1 MQELGELKSV
11 PEIMIVSMAK
21 NFGMQPIQVDSS
33 HQAASLL
40 TNNSKFFSLLLAK
53 GLKGDFVPI
62 LAFMRDMCE
71 HSERLVELALK
82 DATGGSIVRL
92 LQGFKSALVSKSADV
107 ARQACNLYSNLSH
120 QLIDKA
126 SLDLAYG
133 WFVNPSTN
141 GASTAVM
148 CAHRHIDLVENVT
161 TMIIDIVRNHF
172 ESFFD
177 ESLPQLLRNDFQ
189 YIRFINTIF
198 GSLLSREMPRQVV
211 ERTGI
216 LGKWCTMAFN
226 VFNAQTPVG
235 MKTDCISFLANCWVA
250 LPDYFEGIPNLAA
263 SLVDTLSDFA
273 MKQGQV
279 FHSICTSRMFEL
291 LERFSAERRK
301 WAPELYKRLIAL
313 LLSADKDP
321 TARDRLVQGFIH
333 MFLNSDVPSSVL
345 LDSYLLH
352 FQSKLSI
359 DIDPNVFDI
368 DFLKFLVRD
377 TRLNSKFKLYFFDI
391 FCRLVL
397 NSLYGT
403 AVFAEIVDLSAQLVG
418 VEDKQVYVEKFW
430 EATIRFYTTT
440 YKNRK
445 IATGQLNELQQMQM
459 HKRALICNYFI
470 ALIPKLEDE
479 ASKEKIRELAIKNYI
494 DINAFYERDR
504 KKQAMKGQV
513 QGLKEIIMLFGDFD
527 EQVDQYMKQN
537 NMYYGDE
544 ILPDGTRSRSP
555 GKMDFSSIVSA
566 EETELAK
573 KAEDKLANGSVLT
586 KDERSALTRYQN
598 AQRII
603 ANRLKQKKALESV
616 DSEQHASKSDL
627 YAKLL
632 EKGIKDD
639 PKGVEKLAE
648 FKQKLSAA
656 KEKQLE
662 HLASQKLK
670 ELEVKNSVDAL
681 LQQRRVEL
689 GVESSFTVEE
699 IPETLIF
706 PFNQYEKNKSKFE
719 TSAIA
724 VEIDLLDLNTLEKLD
739 AEAVQLKMNEYRKL
753 WRNIFNLYANSLK
766 GFEKG
771 ADFNK
776 IKDQLSRISRME
788 FWKFIKEYGLT
799 NFITQEE
806 VAVLFKQINIKYRK
820 NHSDLSFLDYHGHK
834 EMMLQT
840 IVLMFSRP
848 PIDLSHLPPV
858 FALDKFIEMVKKK
871 YHDEGHKTD
880 FFEDANKFS
889 VMGDPQVIDYL
900 NAQLQIDPN
909 FPVPHKYEK
918 IIEKKVFYEPK
929 VCTVLKLTTS
939 YEVCYSIVADMLK
952 AIAGVDLLEMIP
964 RVEELPKV
972 RPKTF
977 KELELEEHVRP
988 KDAIH
993 KSRGDFKIKTPKLP
1007 ENKRVLKIDHANIEP
1022 SVAIKVAL
1030 SEVPLKDVDLAKECG
1045 IVLEELLRA
1054 VEKGQERYR
1063 LLDKY
1068 TPLPTEN
1075 PIVLEKERQY
1085 KDQLELERLRE
1096 EKRLKRV
1103 EKNKKEIIEKRG
1115 DLDWQARYKKKMK
1128 DIEEAIRK
1136 KNNVNE
1142 QNLKIPKNHYKQQKQ
1157 QVKKHRAKLRELEKS
1172 LAQSQRSK
1180 YEKRKSE
1187 LKKQTHDFSIKKVRE
1202 LQQQWRAQERDFKL
1216 RSAASVR
1223 ASDPD
1228 LQKQVHKTEALE
1240 FMNQMETIKQKIR
1253 SQKEHRQKLVDGLK
1267 KDELYAAFL
1276 KRHEVQ
1282 LGTLYDTYNKQENFG
1297 LKTDDQPDLLC
1308 FDGFKMFCQ
1317 DFKVVPFILS
1327 AVELAKLFNR
1337 FSLENK
1343 VLRQDNEPGLD
1354 SHQFVELLMTVSLR
1368 KPTILAAEFQ
1378 TKCLT
1383 LKWFEQREKVRKD
1396 WLERERQIK
1405 LKKTDIEKRLNRG
1418 VESLEVKDAEKPRE
1432 QVDPKDNETA
1442 EKREEEKSRQ
1452 AYEKRKAEEKDW
1464 AEKIREK
1471 DLRYF
1476 EGLLAY
1482 LDLPD
1487 IKKGIVAEIIR
1498 QQSAKKLPARVI
1510 KKGTYGR
1517 HVEKLGEL
1525 KQAGLVPDTS
1535 EQLHKIY
1542 KRLGLEKQ
1550 KQTGLAAETSD
1561 ALNVSLVMS
1570 ELEKKQNQDNEDS
1583 FVTRDHRSQS
1593 AKIKRAKTA
1602 KAVNKQPSKQ
1612 PIAGS

>member
-21 NFGMQPIQVDSS
+21 NFGMQPIQVCSAQ
-33 HQAASLL
+33 QAASLL
-40 TNNSKFFSLLLAK
+40 TNNAKFFSLLLAK
-53 GLKGDFVPI
+53 GIKGDFVPI

-71 HSERLVELALK
+71 HAERLVDLSLK
-82 DATGGSIVRL
+82 DPTGASIVRL
-92 LQGFKSALVSKSADV
+92 LQGFKSALVSKSSDV

-148 CAHRHIDLVENVT
+148 CCHRHIDLIENVT

-189 YIRFINTIF
+189 YIRFVNTVF
-198 GSLLSREMPRQVV
+198 GSLLSREMPRQVI

-216 LGKWCTMAFN
+216 LGKWCAMAFS
-226 VFNAQTPVG
+226 VLKAQTPIG
-235 MKTDCISFLANCWVA
+235 MKTDCISFLVNCWIA
-250 LPDYFEGIPNLAA
+250 LPDYFEGIQNLPAN
-263 SLVDTLSDFA
+263 LVDALSDFA

-291 LERFSAERRK
+291 LERFSADRRK

-313 LLSADKDP
+313 LLTADKDP
-321 TARDRLVQGFIH
+321 VARDRLVQGFIY
-333 MFLNSDVPSSVL
+333 MFINSDVPSSVL

-352 FQSKLSI
+352 FQSKLNI
-359 DIDPNVFDI
+359 DLDPNVFDI

-377 TRLNSKFKLYFFDI
+377 TRLNSKFKLFFFDI
-391 FCRLVL
+391 FCRFVL

-403 AVFAEIVDLSAQLVG
+403 AVFAEIVELSVQLLR
-418 VEDKQVYVEKFW
+418 EDDKRVYVEKFW
-430 EATIRFYTTT
+430 EATIKFYTTT

-445 IATGQLNELQQMQM
+445 IATGQLNELQQVQM

-479 ASKEKIRELAIKNYI
+479 TSKEKIREMAIKNYI

-513 QGLKEIIMLFGDFD
+513 QGLKEIVSLFGDFT
-527 EQVDQYMKQN
+527 EQIDQYMKQN

-555 GKMDFSSIVSA
+555 GKMDYSSIVSA

-573 KAEDKLANGSVLT
+573 KAEEKLANGSVLT

-603 ANRLKQKKALESV
+603 ANRLKQKKALDSL

-639 PKGVEKLAE
+639 PKGVEKLSE
-648 FKQKLSAA
+648 FKKKISAV

-662 HLASQKLK
+662 QLAIQKLK
-670 ELEVKNSVDAL
+670 ELEVKSSVDAL

-689 GVESSFTVEE
+689 GVESSFAVEE
-699 IPETLIF
+699 VPETLIF
-706 PFNQYEKNKSKFE
+706 PFNQYEKNKGKFE
-719 TSAIA
+719 TSAIS
-724 VEIDLLDLNTLEKLD
+724 VEVDLLDLNTLEKLD
-739 AEAVQLKMNEYRKL
+739 AEAVSLKMNEYRKL

-788 FWKFIKEYGLT
+788 FWKFIKDYGLT
-799 NFITQEE
+799 NFITQDE
-806 VAVLFKQINIKYRK
+806 VAVLFKQINIRFRK
-820 NHSDLSFLDYHGHK
+820 NHSDLSFLDYNGHK
-834 EMMLQT
+834 EMMLQS

-871 YHDEGHKTD
+871 YRDEGHKTD

-889 VMGDPQVIDYL
+889 VMGDPEVIDYL
-900 NAQLQIDPN
+900 NTQLQTDPN

-918 IIEKKVFYEPK
+918 IVEKKVLYEPK
-929 VCTVLKLTTS
+929 VCSVLKLTDS

-952 AIAGVDLLEMIP
+952 AITGVDLLEMIP
-964 RVEELPKV
+964 RIEENYKV

-977 KELELEEHVRP
+977 KELEMEENVRP

-993 KSRGDFKIKTPKLP
+993 KSRGEFKIKTPKLP
-1007 ENKRVLKIDHANIEP
+1007 DNKRVLKIDHANIEP
-1022 SVAIKVAL
+1022 SVAIKVVI
-1030 SEVPLKDVDLAKECG
+1030 SELPLKDVDLGKECG

-1054 VEKGQERYR
+1054 VEKGQEKYR

-1075 PIVLEKERQY
+1075 PALLEKERQY
-1085 KDQLELERLRE
+1085 KQQLELEQLRE
-1096 EKRLKRV
+1096 DKRLKNV
-1103 EKNKKEIIEKRG
+1103 EKMKKKIIDKRG

-1128 DIEEAIRK
+1128 DIEVAIRK
-1136 KNNVNE
+1136 KNNVND
-1142 QNLKIPKNHYKQQKQ
+1142 QGIRIPKNHYKTQKEK
-1157 QVKKHRAKLRELEKS
+1157 VKKHKAKLEDLEKS
-1172 LAQSQRSK
+1172 IVQSQKSK
-1180 YEKRKSE
+1180 YEKRRAE

-1202 LQQQWRAQERDFKL
+1202 LQQMWRLQERDFKL

-1223 ASDPD
+1223 ASDPN
-1228 LQKQVHKTEALE
+1228 LQQQIHKTESLE
-1240 FMNQMETIKQKIR
+1240 YLNQMASIKNKIH
-1253 SQKEHRQKLVDGLK
+1253 SQKQQRQKLLDSIK
-1267 KDELYAAFL
+1267 KDQLFEAFL

-1282 LGTLYDTYNKQENFG
+1282 LATLYDTYNKQENYG

-1327 AVELAKLFNR
+1327 AVELSKLFNR
-1337 FSLENK
+1337 FSQENK
-1343 VLRQDNEPGLD
+1343 ISRQDNEPGLD
-1354 SHQFVELLMTVSLR
+1354 NKQFVELLMIISLR

-1378 TKCLT
+1378 SKCLT
-1383 LKWFEQREKVRKD
+1383 LKWFEQRENVRREWIEKD
-1396 WLERERQIK
+1396 KQIK
-1405 LKKTDIEKRLNRG
+1405 LKKSDIEKRLNRG
-1418 VESLEVKDAEKPRE
+1418 IESLEVKDAEKPSTHRDLKE
-1432 QVDPKDNETA
+1432 KETA
-1442 EKREEEKSRQ
+1442 EQREEEKHKQ
-1452 AYEKRKAEEKDW
+1452 TYEKRKSEELQWTEQIK
-1464 AEKIREK
+1464 EKE
-1471 DLRYF
+1471 LRYF

-1482 LDLPD
+1482 LDIPD

-1498 QQSAKKLPARVI
+1498 QQSAKKLPSRVV
-1510 KKGTYGR
+1510 KKGILR
-1517 HVEKLGEL
+1517 L
-1525 KQAGLVPDTS
+1525 KQKNSTS
-1535 EQLHKIY
+1535 SSRQVSC
-1542 KRLGLEKQ
+1542 
-1550 KQTGLAAETSD
+1550 QTLPKS
-1561 ALNVSLVMS
+1561 
-1570 ELEKKQNQDNEDS
+1570 
-1583 FVTRDHRSQS
+1583 
-1593 AKIKRAKTA
+1593 
-1602 KAVNKQPSKQ
+1602 
-1612 PIAGS
+1612 